1 MTTLHLVAPEARDLV
16 TRFAAPILTADTLDD
31 FRALVLSLYPDEQV
45 GEEERLVPRPD
56 GAPDVRVLIYR
67 PAGMA
72 GPLPAVLYI
81 HGGGFVAGRPDMM
94 NGASRELAE
103 RLGTVVFAV
112 QHRLAPETPFPGPV
126 DDCYAALD
134 WLFGEAGGLGID
146 AGRIAIY
153 GQSAGGGLAAATAL
167 VARDRGRH
175 RLAAQFLLYPMLD
188 PRTGT
193 AHAPVDNPA
202 TGEFMWTRENTRFG
216 WSAMRGEAE
225 PDPARTSHFAP
236 ALATELGCLPPTF
249 MAVGSLD
256 LFLEEAAAYALRLSR
271 AGVPIDFRIYPGAV
285 HGFEIITGELADQYR
300 EAFDAAAHRWLRPIL
315 ERQS

>member
-1 MTTLHLVAPEARDLV
+1 MSTLHLVAPEARDLV
-16 TRFAAPILTADTLDD
+16 TQFPAPILNAETLSD
-31 FRALVLSLYPDEQV
+31 FRTLVLSLYPDEQV
-45 GEEERLVPRPD
+45 GQKECLVPGPD
-56 GAPDVRVLIYR
+56 GGSDVRVLIYR
-67 PAGMA
+67 PAAMA

-94 NGASRELAE
+94 NGASRKLAE
-103 RLGTVVFAV
+103 KLGAVVVAV

-134 WLFGEAGGLGID
+134 WLFREADALGID
-146 AGRIAIY
+146 ARRVAIY

-167 VARDRGRH
+167 MARDRGRH
-175 RLAAQFLLYPMLD
+175 QLAAQFLLYPMLD

-193 AHAPVDNPA
+193 SEAPVDNPT

-216 WSAMRGEAE
+216 WSAMRGDVE
-225 PDPARTSHFAP
+225 PDPARMAYFAP
-236 ALATELGCLPPTF
+236 ALATDLHGLPPTF

-256 LFLEEAAAYALRLSR
+256 LFLEEGIDYSVRLSR

-285 HGFEIITGELADQYR
+285 HGFEIIPGQLADQYWT
-300 EAFDAAAHRWLRPIL
+300 AFDAAAHRWLLQISGEGL
-315 ERQS
+315 